1 MSSDQNLSEPAV
13 AVLLA
18 VAIVLPPVG
27 MVVGIMGI
35 RRAARERSR
44 HAGRWYGAITIVAL
58 AEMVAVIGTALS
70 APGLAHLFTRC
81 SPGSWRLLLAYGSP
95 ARGETAARR
104 QQALL
109 PTPRPNRSGT

>member
-35 RRAARERSR
+35 RRGARERSR

-58 AEMVAVIGTALS
+58 VQMAAVIGTALVGS
-70 APGLAHLFTRC
+70 GARALVYAVLAGIVAFAACLWITR
-81 SPGSWRLLLAYGSP
+81 SWRDGSTSP
-95 ARGETAARR
+95 AGVAANA
-104 QQALL
+104 QAK
-109 PTPRPNRSGT
+109 P